1 MCCAARAFR
10 LAVLLAAAAAAPD
23 GLVVPVPPPTLPAPS
38 PTLWQRRVVNPI
50 VAQLTQGITPEKIA
64 LTLAVG
70 SACALFPILGT
81 ATLLCLVVGIVLRL
95 NQPLI
100 QLVNAL
106 CSVPHLLGVYGLIR
120 LGDFIFG
127 VTLGSPHSQLTI
139 AEFITH
145 RPHTF
150 PNLWAILLA
159 IWREHGLYAHRFG
172 AAALHALVAWVIVAP
187 LWTLIV
193 YRLVHPALSRAAR
206 RRRFL
211 LPAPAEPSDLDIVP

>member
-1 MCCAARAFR
+1 VA
-10 LAVLLAAAAAAPD
+10 D
-23 GLVVPVPPPTLPAPS
+23 
-38 PTLWQRRVVNPI
+38 PI

-81 ATLLCLVVGIVLRL
+81 TTILCLVVGIVLRL

-120 LGDFIFG
+120 LGDLIFG
-127 VTLGSPHSQLTI
+127 VHQPQFTI
-139 AEFITH
+139 GEFVTH
-145 RPHTF
+145 RPHSF
-150 PNLWAILLA
+150 PNLWAIVLTV
-159 IWREHGLYAHRFG
+159 WREHGLYVHRFG

-187 LWTLIV
+187 LWMFVI
-193 YRLVHPALSRAAR
+193 YRLVHPSLQRAAVR
-206 RRRFL
+206 RAFL
-211 LPAPAEPSDLDIVP
+211 LAAPKDAADLDIVP

>member
-1 MCCAARAFR
+1 
-10 LAVLLAAAAAAPD
+10 LLLLLPD
-23 GLVVPVPPPTLPAPS
+23 GLAVTVPNPPPSVPAKG
-38 PTLWQRRVVNPI
+38 PTLWQRRVADPI
-50 VAQLTQGITPEKIA
+50 FAQFTQGITPEKIA

-106 CSVPHLLGVYGLIR
+106 CSVPHLLGVYALIR
-120 LGDFIFG
+120 FGDLIFG
-127 VTLGSPHSQLTI
+127 VRQPRFTV

-145 RPHTF
+145 RPHSF
-150 PNLWAILLA
+150 PNLWAIVLTV
-159 IWREHGLYAHRFG
+159 WRDHGVYFHRIES
-172 AAALHALVAWVIVAP
+172 AALHALVAWAVIAP
-187 LWTLIV
+187 FWIFIV
-193 YRLVHPALSRAAR
+193 YRLVHPALRRAAQ

-211 LPAPAEPSDLDIVP
+211 LPAPKDAADQDIVP

>member
-1 MCCAARAFR
+1 
-10 LAVLLAAAAAAPD
+10 VT
-23 GLVVPVPPPTLPAPS
+23 VPPPSPS
-38 PTLWQRRVVNPI
+38 VPGPTLWQRRVVDPI

-81 ATLLCLVVGIVLRL
+81 ATLLCLVVGIILRL

-120 LGDFIFG
+120 LGDVIFG
-127 VTLGSPHSQLTI
+127 GPRSSLTI
-139 AEFITH
+139 SEFITH

-150 PNLWAILLA
+150 PNLWAILLTA
-159 IWREHGLYAHRFG
+159 WRDHGLYAHRFG
-172 AAALHALVAWVIVAP
+172 AAALHALVAWAIIAP
-187 LWTLIV
+187 LWIWVV
-193 YRLVHPALSRAAR
+193 YRLVHPSLKKAALRRA
-206 RRRFL
+206 FL
-211 LPAPAEPSDLDIVP
+211 LTAGKNPGSLDIVP